1 MEAVRPPRPKATYKV
16 LFPLLLLA
24 CKAPS
29 ESALGSR
36 VDSPL
41 DSDSPV
47 DSHSDSPVDSPIDTG
62 PAAAPSVILF
72 IGDGMGFA
80 HVAGGGVY
88 ATGSSGTLAM
98 ETLPIR
104 GQIRSGSLSG
114 TTDSAAA
121 ATSYATGEKTWN
133 DWLGLD
139 RDGNPLATL
148 LDAAKARGMSTG
160 IVTTDNLTGATPSAF
175 LVHNPNRHDTTDI
188 ALQEVADLPDVL
200 LGGGAIAL
208 EPLLVDADIQLVV
221 DAASLD
227 AVTLDTS
234 SDTSP
239 GQDPPL
245 VGLFA
250 DDVLPY
256 VFDGLGDAPSLA
268 QMTTA
273 ALARLGTNPNGFF
286 LMVEGAR
293 IDHASHVRN
302 SDEVYP
308 EVVGFDEAIAEGMA
322 WADGRDNV
330 TLLVTADHECGGIVV
345 ASTGTPGET
354 PATTWR
360 WGAHTNADPPVFA
373 MGERAS
379 LFDGQRLDA
388 LWVHAVLAAA
398 VEDRDV
404 TDPDITPLID
414 GWLEDVGDPVTVQ
427 TLDTD
432 FGPGFDQLDAL
443 RLTADAD
450 GLRVGIDG
458 TFDRSNNSVVLLF
471 DLDFGEGTGLGGA
484 DSLLPDLD
492 GSLEAV
498 LSNMN
503 VTTTVPGLGFDLAM
517 VSVRAREIVLNE
529 LQDDGGLRGL
539 RDPWAFAGDLWW
551 LSAILSY
558 DDGNVSVNDTAAI
571 DAAATGTTL
580 HGAEALLPWWSVWP
594 EGLPPEGQTIAVVA
608 LIVYTDG
615 SYPSNQALPPFET
628 EPTDGAIVLTSVVK
642 LTVDG
647 DGVAVGLPE
656 VVRTS
661 R

>member
-1 MEAVRPPRPKATYKV
+1 MLWSDAMLSA
-16 LFPLLLLA
+16 LPLVFLA

-29 ESALGSR
+29 ESGL
-36 VDSPL
+36 DSPVVT
-41 DSDSPV
+41 DSPV
-47 DSHSDSPVDSPIDTG
+47 DSNRPADSPIDSPIDTG
-62 PAAAPSVILF
+62 PGAAPSVILF

-98 ETLPIR
+98 ETLPIH
-104 GQIRSGSLSG
+104 GQIRTGSLSG

-121 ATSYATGEKTWN
+121 ATSYASGEKTWN

-139 RDGNPLATL
+139 RDANPLATL
-148 LDAAKARGMSTG
+148 LDSARARGMSTG
-160 IVTTDNLTGATPSAF
+160 IVTTNTLTGATPSAF
-175 LVHNPNRHDTTDI
+175 LVHTTDRHDTDDI

-200 LGGGAIAL
+200 LGGGASVL
-208 EPLLVDADIQLVV
+208 EPLLLDADIQLVL
-221 DAASLD
+221 DAAALEAATPEGSTPD
-227 AVTLDTS
+227 DR
-234 SDTSP
+234 
-239 GQDPPL
+239 PL

-256 VFDGLGDAPSLA
+256 VYEGLGDAPSVA
-268 QMTTA
+268 QMTDA
-273 ALARLGTNPNGFF
+273 ALDRLEANPNGFF

-293 IDHASHVRN
+293 IDHASHARN
-302 SDEVYP
+302 ADDVYP
-308 EVVGFDEAIAEGMA
+308 EVVAFDQAIAEGMA
-322 WADGRDNV
+322 WAEGRDNV

-345 ASTGTPGET
+345 AGTGTPGEA
-354 PATTWR
+354 PETTWR

-388 LWVHAVLAAA
+388 RWVHAVLAAA
-398 VEDRDV
+398 VENRDV
-404 TDPDITPLID
+404 TDPNITPLID
-414 GWLEDVGDPVTVQ
+414 GWLDDLGDPVTVQ
-427 TLDTD
+427 TFDTD

-443 RLTADAD
+443 RLTSDSD

-458 TFDRSNNSVVLLF
+458 TFDRSNNTLVLLV
-471 DLDFGEGTGLGGA
+471 DVDFGEGTGLGGA
-484 DSLLPDLD
+484 DSMLPDFD

-503 VTTTVPGLGFDLAM
+503 VTTTVPGLGFDLAI

-529 LQDDGGLRGL
+529 LQDDGGMRGL

-558 DDGNVSVNDTAAI
+558 DDGNVGVNDIAAA
-571 DAAATGTTL
+571 DAAPTGTTL

-594 EGLPPEGQTIAVVA
+594 EGTPPEGQTIAVVA

-615 SYPSNQALPPFET
+615 SYPSNQALPPFDT
-628 EPTDGAIVLTSVVK
+628 EPTDAGIAISSVVR